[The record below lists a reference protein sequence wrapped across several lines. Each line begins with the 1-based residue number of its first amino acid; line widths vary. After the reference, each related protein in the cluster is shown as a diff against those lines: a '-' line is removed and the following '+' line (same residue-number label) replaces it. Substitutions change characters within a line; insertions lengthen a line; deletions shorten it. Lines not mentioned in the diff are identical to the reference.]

1 MRTVLLTRGGADARH
16 LASVLDGAGMLDAVV
31 VEDSG
36 AQRRG
41 KLAKAFRGARP
52 WEIPMTALDVFVLV
66 MYGNWAE
73 KVLERG
79 LAVPDFPS
87 GVPRIDIGDANDPAS
102 VEALKQLQPD
112 VLIVLG
118 TGILRESVLAIPSLY
133 CLNIHGGAVPEYRG
147 VYSDFWTLANN
158 DPDAV
163 GSTIFHIDPGV
174 DTGSVALFDR
184 VQMLRWPTLADIKIE
199 NSRVRARL
207 MVTALRQARD
217 GTLPCVPQPPEHAR
231 YWRTPSALQLTRGLW
246 RIRRSRLR
254 VARSGTAS
262 ARARTSSD

>member
-41 KLAKAFRGARP
+41 KLAKAFKGIRP
-52 WEIPMTALDVFVLV
+52 WAVPMTALDVFALV

-79 LAVPDFPS
+79 LAVPEFPA
-87 GVPRIDIGDANDPAS
+87 GVARVDIGDANDPAS
-102 VEALKQLQPD
+102 VEALKTLQPD

-118 TGILRESVLAIPSLY
+118 TGILRDPVLAIPALY

-147 VYSDFWTLANN
+147 VYSDFWTLAND

-174 DTGSVALFDR
+174 DTGPVALTDR
-184 VQMLRWPTLADIKIE
+184 VQMQFWPTLSDIKIE

-217 GTLPCVPQPPEHAR
+217 GTLPCIAQRPEDAR
-231 YWRTPSALQLTRGLW
+231 YWRTPSALQLLGGLW

-254 VARSGTAS
+254 VAGSQAAS
-262 ARARTSSD
+262 AQARTLSD

>member
-41 KLAKAFRGARP
+41 KLAKAFKGIRP
-52 WEIPMTALDVFVLV
+52 WAVPMTALDVFVLV

-73 KVLERG
+73 KVLARG
-79 LAVPDFPS
+79 LAVPDFPA
-87 GVPRIDIGDANDPAS
+87 GVTRVDIGDANDAAS
-102 VEALKQLQPD
+102 IEALKELQPD

-118 TGILRESVLAIPSLY
+118 TGILRGPVLAIPSLY

-158 DPDAV
+158 DPGAV

-174 DTGSVALFDR
+174 DTGPVALTDR
-184 VQMLRWPTLADIKIE
+184 VQMQRWPTLTEIKIE

-207 MVTALRQARD
+207 MVTALRQACDR
-217 GTLPCVPQPPEHAR
+217 TLPCVPQRPEDAR
-231 YWRTPSALQLTRGLW
+231 YWHTPSALQLARGLW

-254 VARSGTAS
+254 VARSAPAPAQ
-262 ARARTSSD
+262 ARSFTD